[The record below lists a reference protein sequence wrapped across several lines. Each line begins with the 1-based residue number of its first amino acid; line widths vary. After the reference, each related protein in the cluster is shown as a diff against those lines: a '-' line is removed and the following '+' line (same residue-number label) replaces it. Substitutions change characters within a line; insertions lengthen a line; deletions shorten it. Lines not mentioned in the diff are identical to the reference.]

1 MESLLTLFEQKDC
14 VVNDDAD
21 KKQLLDRAFDRE
33 KIELIRKEKLKV
45 AMEYLKKLGV
55 WLRLRIFL

>member
-55 WLRLRIFL
+55 